1 MPGGFG
7 SRCPS
12 STPTPVK
19 PFAKKHAKTDRIDSR
34 VLAELL
40 RMDHLP
46 ESYVPGGEIRD
57 LRIEAR
63 YRASLVRTRTQV
75 KNKIYAS
82 LTQEGLQTKFSDL
95 FGRGN
100 GIFEEGGD

>member
-1 MPGGFG
+1 MLGGFG

-19 PFAKKHAKTDRIDSR
+19 PFAKKHVKTDRIDSR

-46 ESYVPGGEIRD
+46 ESYVPEGEIRD
-57 LRIEAR
+57 LRIEAKH
-63 YRASLVRTRTQV
+63 RASLVRTRTQV
-75 KNKIYAS
+75 KNKIHAS
-82 LTQEGLQTKFSDL
+82 LAREGVQTNLVISL
-95 FGRGN
+95 
-100 GIFEEGGD
+100 GGEWNF